1 MGSQS
6 VPVGSWSFWMEVVM
20 RFVVRLAS
28 VVAVSLVVL
37 VVLQVSPRAGTNQA
51 ATTTGIPNLAG
62 KVLTVVGLVDPEVL
76 GQTIMHEH
84 IFIDFQNPVARAN
97 ISQATDMG
105 LHLSPVSLNVL
116 SEVRFRRTPNR
127 DNLYLTDFGEAID
140 EVMEFKRH
148 GGQTIVD
155 VTSIGLGRDPHALQ
169 QVSQTTGLSIV
180 MGAGWYQKQ
189 FHPADMDSRT
199 IEELTDVI
207 VRDIVVG
214 AQGTSV
220 RSGIIGEVGIN
231 GNPLTE
237 NEMKSIRASARA
249 SRITG
254 AAISFHVGGR
264 GEEKFVV
271 LEAVAAEG
279 ADLRR
284 VIMGHSNSIAD
295 DLPFMKRLLERG
307 VFVQFDTLGRPDG
320 RLGGVDDGKVAR
332 GIVELIEAGYADRIL
347 LSQDVC
353 NKIQLKKYGG
363 TGFSYVLENFLPALR
378 DLGVEEED
386 IHKMMVENPVRALTF
401 AAPEPSL

>member
-1 MGSQS
+1 
-6 VPVGSWSFWMEVVM
+6 M
-20 RFVVRLAS
+20 RLVVRFTS
-28 VVAVSLVVL
+28 VVVVSLVVL
-37 VVLQVSPRAGTNQA
+37 VVLQVSPSAGTNQA

-62 KVLTVVGLVDPEVL
+62 KVLTVVGPVDPEVL

-84 IFIDFQNPVARAN
+84 IFIDFQNPVTRAN
-97 ISQATDMG
+97 ISRATDMG
-105 LHLSPVSLNVL
+105 LHLAPVSLDVL
-116 SEVRFRRTPNR
+116 SEVRFRRIPNR

-169 QVSQTTGLSIV
+169 QVSHTTGLSIV

-189 FHPADMDSRT
+189 FHPADMDNRT

-231 GNPLTE
+231 GNPLTA

-264 GEEKFVV
+264 GEEKFTV

-307 VFVQFDTLGRPDG
+307 VFIQFDTLGRPDG

-332 GIVELIEAGYADRIL
+332 GIVELIEAGYADRVL

-401 AAPEPSL
+401 AAPVPSL

>member
-1 MGSQS
+1 
-6 VPVGSWSFWMEVVM
+6 M
-20 RFVVRLAS
+20 RLVVRLAS
-28 VVAVSLVVL
+28 VVVVSLVVL
-37 VVLQVSPRAGTNQA
+37 VVLQVSPSAGTNQA

-62 KVLTVVGLVDPEVL
+62 KVLTVVGPVDPEVL

-97 ISQATDMG
+97 ISRATDMG
-105 LHLSPVSLNVL
+105 LHLAPVSLNVL
-116 SEVRFRRTPNR
+116 SEVRFRRIPNR

-169 QVSQTTGLSIV
+169 QMSQTTGLSIV

-231 GNPLTE
+231 GNPLTA

-264 GEEKFVV
+264 GEEKFTV

-307 VFVQFDTLGRPDG
+307 VFIQFDTLGRPDG

-332 GIVELIEAGYADRIL
+332 GIVELIEAGYADRVL

-401 AAPEPSL
+401 AAPVPSL

>member
-1 MGSQS
+1 
-6 VPVGSWSFWMEVVM
+6 M
-20 RFVVRLAS
+20 RLVVRLAS
-28 VVAVSLVVL
+28 VVVVSLVVL

-51 ATTTGIPNLAG
+51 ATTVEIPNLAG
-62 KVLTVVGLVDPEVL
+62 KVLTVVGPVDPEVL

-127 DNLYLTDFGEAID
+127 DNLYLTDLGEAID

-169 QVSQTTGLSIV
+169 QVSQATGLSIV

-231 GNPLTE
+231 GNPLTA

-264 GEEKFVV
+264 GEEKFTV
-271 LEAVAAEG
+271 LEAVAEEG

-307 VFVQFDTLGRPDG
+307 VFIQFDTLGRPDG

-332 GIVELIEAGYADRIL
+332 GIVELIEAGYADRVL

-401 AAPEPSL
+401 AAPVPSL

>member
-1 MGSQS
+1 
-6 VPVGSWSFWMEVVM
+6 M
-20 RFVVRLAS
+20 RFVVRFTSA
-28 VVAVSLVVL
+28 VTVSLVALVL
-37 VVLQVSPRAGTNQA
+37 LQVSPTVRTHQ
-51 ATTTGIPNLAG
+51 ATTTPGIPNLAG
-62 KVLTVVGLVDPEVL
+62 KILTVAGPMDPEDL

-84 IFIDFQNPVARAN
+84 IFIDFQNQVARAT
-97 ISQATDMG
+97 ISRATDIG
-105 LHLSPVSLNVL
+105 LHLAPVGLDIL
-116 SEVRFRRTPNR
+116 SDVRFRRIPNR
-127 DNLYLTDFGEAID
+127 DNLYLTDLGEAID
-140 EVMEFKRH
+140 EVMEFKRR

-169 QVSQTTGLSIV
+169 QVSQATGLSIV

-189 FHPADMDSRT
+189 FHPADMDRRT

-207 VRDIVVG
+207 VRDITVG
-214 AQGTSV
+214 AEGTSI

-231 GNPLTE
+231 GDPLTA

-254 AAISFHVGGR
+254 AAITFHRGGN
-264 GEEKFVV
+264 GEEKFAV

-307 VFVQFDTLGRPDG
+307 VFIQFDTLGRPNG
-320 RLGGVDDGKVAR
+320 RLGGVDDAKVAR

-353 NKIQLKKYGG
+353 NKIHLKRYGG
-363 TGFSYVLENFLPALR
+363 TGFSYVLENFLPVLR

-386 IHKMMVENPVRALTF
+386 IHKMMVENPRRSLTF
-401 AAPEPSL
+401 ATPEPMATSSASSRL

>member
-1 MGSQS
+1 
-6 VPVGSWSFWMEVVM
+6 M
-20 RFVVRLAS
+20 RLVVRIAS
-28 VVAVSLVVL
+28 VVVVSLVVL
-37 VVLQVSPRAGTNQA
+37 VVLQVSPSAGTNQA

-62 KVLTVVGLVDPEVL
+62 KVLTVVGPVDPEVL

-116 SEVRFRRTPNR
+116 SEVRFRRIPNR

-231 GNPLTE
+231 GNPLTA

-264 GEEKFVV
+264 GEEKFTV
-271 LEAVAAEG
+271 LEAVAEEG

-307 VFVQFDTLGRPDG
+307 VFIQFDTLGRPNG

-353 NKIQLKKYGG
+353 NKIHLKKYGG

-401 AAPEPSL
+401 AAPVPSL

>member
-1 MGSQS
+1 
-6 VPVGSWSFWMEVVM
+6 M
-20 RFVVRLAS
+20 RVVVRLAS
-28 VVAVSLVVL
+28 VVVVSLVVL
-37 VVLQVSPRAGTNQA
+37 VVLQVSPSAGTNQA

-62 KVLTVVGLVDPEVL
+62 KVLTVVGPVDPEVL

-97 ISQATDMG
+97 ISRATDMG
-105 LHLSPVSLNVL
+105 LHLAPVSLNVL
-116 SEVRFRRTPNR
+116 SEVRFRRIPNR

-169 QVSQTTGLSIV
+169 QMSQTTGLSIV

-231 GNPLTE
+231 GNPLTA

-264 GEEKFVV
+264 GEEKFTV

-307 VFVQFDTLGRPDG
+307 VFIQFDTLGRPDG

-332 GIVELIEAGYADRIL
+332 GIVELIEAGYADRVL

-401 AAPEPSL
+401 AAPVPSL

>member
-1 MGSQS
+1 
-6 VPVGSWSFWMEVVM
+6 M
-20 RFVVRLAS
+20 RLVVRLAS
-28 VVAVSLVVL
+28 VVVVSLVVL

-51 ATTTGIPNLAG
+51 ATTVEIPNLAG
-62 KVLTVVGLVDPEVL
+62 KVLTVVGPVDPEVL

-97 ISQATDMG
+97 ISRATDMG

-116 SEVRFRRTPNR
+116 SEVRFRRIPNR
-127 DNLYLTDFGEAID
+127 DNLYLTDLGEAID

-231 GNPLTE
+231 GNPLTA

-264 GEEKFVV
+264 GEEKFTV
-271 LEAVAAEG
+271 LEAVAEEG

-307 VFVQFDTLGRPDG
+307 VFIQFDTLGRPNG

-353 NKIQLKKYGG
+353 NKIHLKKYGG

-401 AAPEPSL
+401 ASPEPSP

>member
-1 MGSQS
+1 
-6 VPVGSWSFWMEVVM
+6 M
-20 RFVVRLAS
+20 RLVVRLAS
-28 VVAVSLVVL
+28 VVVVSLVVL
-37 VVLQVSPRAGTNQA
+37 VVLQVSPSAGTNQA

-62 KVLTVVGLVDPEVL
+62 KVLTVVGPVDPEVL

-97 ISQATDMG
+97 ISRATDMG
-105 LHLSPVSLNVL
+105 LHLAPVSLNVL
-116 SEVRFRRTPNR
+116 SEVRFRRIPNR

-231 GNPLTE
+231 GNPLTA

-264 GEEKFVV
+264 GEEKFTV

-307 VFVQFDTLGRPDG
+307 VFIQFDTLGRPDG

-332 GIVELIEAGYADRIL
+332 GIVELIEAGYADRVL

-401 AAPEPSL
+401 AAPVPSL

>member
-1 MGSQS
+1 
-6 VPVGSWSFWMEVVM
+6 M
-20 RFVVRLAS
+20 RLVVRLAS
-28 VVAVSLVVL
+28 VVVVSLVVL

-51 ATTTGIPNLAG
+51 ATTVEIPNLAG
-62 KVLTVVGLVDPEVL
+62 KVLTVVGPVDPEVL

-97 ISQATDMG
+97 ISRATDMG

-116 SEVRFRRTPNR
+116 SEVRFRRIPNR

-231 GNPLTE
+231 GNPLTA

-264 GEEKFVV
+264 GEEKFTV
-271 LEAVAAEG
+271 LEAVAEEG

-307 VFVQFDTLGRPDG
+307 VFIQFDTLGRPNG

-353 NKIQLKKYGG
+353 NKIHLKKYGG

-401 AAPEPSL
+401 ASPVPSP

>member
-1 MGSQS
+1 
-6 VPVGSWSFWMEVVM
+6 
-20 RFVVRLAS
+20 
-28 VVAVSLVVL
+28 
-37 VVLQVSPRAGTNQA
+37 
-51 ATTTGIPNLAG
+51 
-62 KVLTVVGLVDPEVL
+62 
-76 GQTIMHEH
+76 
-84 IFIDFQNPVARAN
+84 
-97 ISQATDMG
+97 
-105 LHLSPVSLNVL
+105 
-116 SEVRFRRTPNR
+116 
-127 DNLYLTDFGEAID
+127 
-140 EVMEFKRH
+140 
-148 GGQTIVD
+148 
-155 VTSIGLGRDPHALQ
+155 
-169 QVSQTTGLSIV
+169 
-180 MGAGWYQKQ
+180 
-189 FHPADMDSRT
+189 MDSRT

-231 GNPLTE
+231 GNPLTA

-307 VFVQFDTLGRPDG
+307 VFIQFDTLGRPNG

-332 GIVELIEAGYADRIL
+332 GIVELIEAGYADRVL

-353 NKIQLKKYGG
+353 NKIHLKKYGG

-378 DLGVEEED
+378 DLGVEEDD
-386 IHKMMVENPVRALTF
+386 IHKMMVENPLRALTF
-401 AAPEPSL
+401 AAPEPSS

>member
-1 MGSQS
+1 
-6 VPVGSWSFWMEVVM
+6 M
-20 RFVVRLAS
+20 RLVVRLAS
-28 VVAVSLVVL
+28 VVVVSLVVL

-51 ATTTGIPNLAG
+51 ATTVEIPNLAG
-62 KVLTVVGLVDPEVL
+62 KVLTVVGPVDPEVL

-97 ISQATDMG
+97 ISRATDMG
-105 LHLSPVSLNVL
+105 LHLAPVSLNVL

-127 DNLYLTDFGEAID
+127 DNLYLTDLGEAID

-169 QVSQTTGLSIV
+169 QVSQATGLSIV

-231 GNPLTE
+231 GNPLTA

-264 GEEKFVV
+264 GEEKFTV
-271 LEAVAAEG
+271 LEAVAEEG

-307 VFVQFDTLGRPDG
+307 VFIQFDTLGRPNG

-332 GIVELIEAGYADRIL
+332 GIVELIEAGYADRVL

-401 AAPEPSL
+401 AAPVPSL

>member
-1 MGSQS
+1 
-6 VPVGSWSFWMEVVM
+6 MEVVM
-20 RFVVRLAS
+20 RLVLRLAT
-28 VVAVSLVVL
+28 VVVVSLVVL
-37 VVLQVSPRAGTNQA
+37 VVLQVRSRAGTNQA
-51 ATTTGIPNLAG
+51 ATTAGIPNLAG
-62 KVLTVVGLVDPEVL
+62 KVLTVVGPVDPEVL

-97 ISQATDMG
+97 ISRATDMG
-105 LHLSPVSLNVL
+105 LHLVPVGLNVL
-116 SEVRFRRTPNR
+116 SELRFRRSPNR

-231 GNPLTE
+231 GNPLTA

-307 VFVQFDTLGRPDG
+307 VFIQFDTLGRPNG

-332 GIVELIEAGYADRIL
+332 GIVELIEAGYADRVL

-353 NKIQLKKYGG
+353 NKIHLKKYGG

-386 IHKMMVENPVRALTF
+386 IHKMMVENPLRALTF
-401 AAPEPSL
+401 AAPEPSS

>member
-1 MGSQS
+1 
-6 VPVGSWSFWMEVVM
+6 M
-20 RFVVRLAS
+20 RLVVRLAS
-28 VVAVSLVVL
+28 VVVVSLVVL

-51 ATTTGIPNLAG
+51 ATTVEIPNLAG
-62 KVLTVVGLVDPEVL
+62 KVLTVVGPVDPEVL

-127 DNLYLTDFGEAID
+127 DNLYLTDLGEAID

-231 GNPLTE
+231 GNPLTA

-264 GEEKFVV
+264 GEEKFTV
-271 LEAVAAEG
+271 LEAVAEEG

-284 VIMGHSNSIAD
+284 GIMGHSNSIAD

-307 VFVQFDTLGRPDG
+307 VFIQFDTLGRPNG

-353 NKIQLKKYGG
+353 NKIHLKKYGG

-401 AAPEPSL
+401 AAPVPSL

>member
-1 MGSQS
+1 
-6 VPVGSWSFWMEVVM
+6 M
-20 RFVVRLAS
+20 RLVVRIAS
-28 VVAVSLVVL
+28 VVVVSLVVL
-37 VVLQVSPRAGTNQA
+37 VVLQVSPSAGTNQA

-62 KVLTVVGLVDPEVL
+62 KVLTVVGPVDPEVL

-116 SEVRFRRTPNR
+116 SEVRFRRIPNR

-169 QVSQTTGLSIV
+169 QVSQATGLSIV

-231 GNPLTE
+231 GNPLTA

-264 GEEKFVV
+264 GEEKFTV
-271 LEAVAAEG
+271 LEAVAEEG

-307 VFVQFDTLGRPDG
+307 VFIQFDTLGRPNG

-332 GIVELIEAGYADRIL
+332 GIVELIEAGYADRVL

-401 AAPEPSL
+401 ASPEPSP

>member
-1 MGSQS
+1 
-6 VPVGSWSFWMEVVM
+6 M
-20 RFVVRLAS
+20 RLVVRLAS
-28 VVAVSLVVL
+28 VVVVSLVAL
-37 VVLQVSPRAGTNQA
+37 VVLQVSPSAGTNQE
-51 ATTTGIPNLAG
+51 ATATGIPNLAG
-62 KVLTVVGLVDPEVL
+62 KVLTVVGPVDPEVL

-97 ISQATDMG
+97 ISRATDMG
-105 LHLSPVSLNVL
+105 LHLAPVSLDVL
-116 SEVRFRRTPNR
+116 SEVRFRRIPNR

-189 FHPADMDSRT
+189 FHPADMDNRT

-231 GNPLTE
+231 GNPLTA

-264 GEEKFVV
+264 GEEKFTV

-307 VFVQFDTLGRPDG
+307 VFIQFDTLGRPDG

-332 GIVELIEAGYADRIL
+332 GIVELIEAGYADRVL

-401 AAPEPSL
+401 AAPVPSL

>member
-1 MGSQS
+1 
-6 VPVGSWSFWMEVVM
+6 M
-20 RFVVRLAS
+20 RLVVRLAS
-28 VVAVSLVVL
+28 VVVVSLVVL
-37 VVLQVSPRAGTNQA
+37 VVLQVSPSAGTNQA

-97 ISQATDMG
+97 ISRATDMG
-105 LHLSPVSLNVL
+105 LHLAPVSLNVL

-231 GNPLTE
+231 GNPLTA

-307 VFVQFDTLGRPDG
+307 VFIQFDTLGRPDG

-332 GIVELIEAGYADRIL
+332 GIVELIEAGYADRVL

-401 AAPEPSL
+401 AAPVPSL

>member
-1 MGSQS
+1 
-6 VPVGSWSFWMEVVM
+6 MEVVM
-20 RFVVRLAS
+20 RLVVRIAS
-28 VVAVSLVVL
+28 VVVVSLVVL
-37 VVLQVSPRAGTNQA
+37 VVLQVSPSAGTNQA

-62 KVLTVVGLVDPEVL
+62 KVLTVVGPVDPEVL

-116 SEVRFRRTPNR
+116 SEVRFRRIPNR
-127 DNLYLTDFGEAID
+127 DNLYLTDLGEAID

-231 GNPLTE
+231 GNPLTA

-264 GEEKFVV
+264 GEEKFTV
-271 LEAVAAEG
+271 LEAVAEEG

-307 VFVQFDTLGRPDG
+307 VFIQFDTLGRPDG

-332 GIVELIEAGYADRIL
+332 GIVELIEAGYADRVL

-353 NKIQLKKYGG
+353 NKIHLKKYGG

-401 AAPEPSL
+401 AAPVPSL

>member
-1 MGSQS
+1 
-6 VPVGSWSFWMEVVM
+6 M
-20 RFVVRLAS
+20 RLVVRLAS
-28 VVAVSLVVL
+28 VVVVSLVVL

-51 ATTTGIPNLAG
+51 ATTVEIPNLAG
-62 KVLTVVGLVDPEVL
+62 KVLTVVGPVDPEVL

-97 ISQATDMG
+97 ISRATDMG
-105 LHLSPVSLNVL
+105 LHLAPVSLNVL

-127 DNLYLTDFGEAID
+127 DNLYLTDLGEAID

-169 QVSQTTGLSIV
+169 QVSQATGLSIV

-231 GNPLTE
+231 GNPLTA

-264 GEEKFVV
+264 GEEKFTV
-271 LEAVAAEG
+271 LEAVAEEG

-307 VFVQFDTLGRPDG
+307 VFIQFDTLGRPDG

-332 GIVELIEAGYADRIL
+332 GIVELIEAGYADRVL

-401 AAPEPSL
+401 AAPEPSP

>member
-1 MGSQS
+1 
-6 VPVGSWSFWMEVVM
+6 M
-20 RFVVRLAS
+20 RLVVRIAS
-28 VVAVSLVVL
+28 VVVVSLVVL
-37 VVLQVSPRAGTNQA
+37 VVLQVSPSAGTNQA

-62 KVLTVVGLVDPEVL
+62 KVLTVVGPVDPEVL

-116 SEVRFRRTPNR
+116 SEVRFRRIPNR

-231 GNPLTE
+231 GNPLTA

-264 GEEKFVV
+264 GEEKFTV
-271 LEAVAAEG
+271 LEAVAEEG

-307 VFVQFDTLGRPDG
+307 VFIQFDTLGRPNG

-332 GIVELIEAGYADRIL
+332 GIVELIEAGYADRVL

-401 AAPEPSL
+401 AAPGPSP

>member
-1 MGSQS
+1 
-6 VPVGSWSFWMEVVM
+6 M
-20 RFVVRLAS
+20 RLVVRIAS
-28 VVAVSLVVL
+28 VVVVSLVVL
-37 VVLQVSPRAGTNQA
+37 VVLQVSPSAGTNQA

-62 KVLTVVGLVDPEVL
+62 KVLTVVGQVDPEVL

-116 SEVRFRRTPNR
+116 SEVRFRRIPNR

-169 QVSQTTGLSIV
+169 QVSQATGLSIV

-231 GNPLTE
+231 GNPLTA

-264 GEEKFVV
+264 GEEKFTV
-271 LEAVAAEG
+271 LEAVAEEG

-307 VFVQFDTLGRPDG
+307 VFIQFDTLGRPDG

-332 GIVELIEAGYADRIL
+332 GIVELIEAGYADRVL

-353 NKIQLKKYGG
+353 NKIHLKKYGG

-401 AAPEPSL
+401 AAPVPSL

>member
-1 MGSQS
+1 
-6 VPVGSWSFWMEVVM
+6 M
-20 RFVVRLAS
+20 RLVVRFTS
-28 VVAVSLVVL
+28 VVVVSLVVL
-37 VVLQVSPRAGTNQA
+37 VVLQVSPSAGTNQA

-62 KVLTVVGLVDPEVL
+62 KVLTVVGPVDPEVL

-97 ISQATDMG
+97 ISRATDMG
-105 LHLSPVSLNVL
+105 LHLAPVSLDVL
-116 SEVRFRRTPNR
+116 SEVRFRRIPNR

-169 QVSQTTGLSIV
+169 QVSHTTGLSIV

-189 FHPADMDSRT
+189 FHPADMDNRT

-231 GNPLTE
+231 GNPLTA

-264 GEEKFVV
+264 GEEKFTV

-307 VFVQFDTLGRPDG
+307 VFIQFDTLGRPDG

-332 GIVELIEAGYADRIL
+332 GIVELIEAGYADRVL

-401 AAPEPSL
+401 AAPVPSL

>member
-1 MGSQS
+1 
-6 VPVGSWSFWMEVVM
+6 M
-20 RFVVRLAS
+20 RLVVRLAS
-28 VVAVSLVVL
+28 VVVVSLVVL

-51 ATTTGIPNLAG
+51 ATTVEIPNLAG
-62 KVLTVVGLVDPEVL
+62 KVLTVVGPVDPEVL

-127 DNLYLTDFGEAID
+127 DNLYLTDLGEAID

-169 QVSQTTGLSIV
+169 QVSQATGLSIV

-231 GNPLTE
+231 GNPLTA

-264 GEEKFVV
+264 GEEKFTV
-271 LEAVAAEG
+271 LEAVAEEG

-307 VFVQFDTLGRPDG
+307 VFIQFDTLGRPDG

-401 AAPEPSL
+401 AAPVPSL

>member
-1 MGSQS
+1 
-6 VPVGSWSFWMEVVM
+6 M
-20 RFVVRLAS
+20 RLVVRIAS
-28 VVAVSLVVL
+28 VVVVSLVVL
-37 VVLQVSPRAGTNQA
+37 VVLQVSPSAGTNQA

-62 KVLTVVGLVDPEVL
+62 KVLTVVGPVDPEVL

-116 SEVRFRRTPNR
+116 SEVRFRRIPNR

-231 GNPLTE
+231 GNPLTA

-264 GEEKFVV
+264 GEEKFTV
-271 LEAVAAEG
+271 LEAVAEEG

-307 VFVQFDTLGRPDG
+307 VFIQFDTLGRPNG

-332 GIVELIEAGYADRIL
+332 GIVELIEAGYADRVL

-401 AAPEPSL
+401 AAPVPSL

>member
-1 MGSQS
+1 
-6 VPVGSWSFWMEVVM
+6 M
-20 RFVVRLAS
+20 RLVLRLAT
-28 VVAVSLVVL
+28 VVVVSLVVI

-51 ATTTGIPNLAG
+51 ATTAGIPNLAG
-62 KVLTVVGLVDPEVL
+62 KVLTVVGPVDPEVL

-97 ISQATDMG
+97 ISRATDMG
-105 LHLSPVSLNVL
+105 LHLAPVGLNVL
-116 SEVRFRRTPNR
+116 SELRFRRTPNR

-169 QVSQTTGLSIV
+169 QVSQATGLSIV

-189 FHPADMDSRT
+189 FHPADMDSRS
-199 IEELTDVI
+199 IEELTELI
-207 VRDIVVG
+207 LRDIVVG
-214 AQGTSV
+214 SQGTSV

-231 GNPLTE
+231 GNPLTS

-307 VFVQFDTLGRPDG
+307 VFIQFDTLGRPNG

-332 GIVELIEAGYADRIL
+332 GIVELIEAGYADRVL

-353 NKIQLKKYGG
+353 NKIHLKKYGG

-401 AAPEPSL
+401 AAPEPSP

>member
-1 MGSQS
+1 
-6 VPVGSWSFWMEVVM
+6 M
-20 RFVVRLAS
+20 RLVLRLAT
-28 VVAVSLVVL
+28 VVVVSLVVL
-37 VVLQVSPRAGTNQA
+37 VVLQVRSRAGTNQA
-51 ATTTGIPNLAG
+51 ATTAGSPNLAG
-62 KVLTVVGLVDPEVL
+62 KVLTVVGPVDPEVL

-97 ISQATDMG
+97 ISRATDMG
-105 LHLSPVSLNVL
+105 LHLVPVGLNVL
-116 SEVRFRRTPNR
+116 SELRFRRSPNR

-231 GNPLTE
+231 GNPLTA

-307 VFVQFDTLGRPDG
+307 VFIQFDTLGRPNG

-332 GIVELIEAGYADRIL
+332 GIVELIEAGYADRVL

-353 NKIQLKKYGG
+353 NKIHLKKYGG

-386 IHKMMVENPVRALTF
+386 IHKMMVENPLRALTF
-401 AAPEPSL
+401 AAPEPSS

>member
-1 MGSQS
+1 
-6 VPVGSWSFWMEVVM
+6 M
-20 RFVVRLAS
+20 RLVVRIAS
-28 VVAVSLVVL
+28 VVVVSLVVL
-37 VVLQVSPRAGTNQA
+37 VVLQVSPSAGTNQA

-62 KVLTVVGLVDPEVL
+62 KVLTVVGQVDPEVL

-116 SEVRFRRTPNR
+116 SEVRFRRIPNR

-231 GNPLTE
+231 GNPLTA

-264 GEEKFVV
+264 GEEKFTV
-271 LEAVAAEG
+271 LEAVAEEG

-307 VFVQFDTLGRPDG
+307 VFIQFDTLGRPDG

-332 GIVELIEAGYADRIL
+332 GIVELIEAGYADRVL

-401 AAPEPSL
+401 AAPVPSL

>member
-1 MGSQS
+1 
-6 VPVGSWSFWMEVVM
+6 M
-20 RFVVRLAS
+20 RLVVRIAS
-28 VVAVSLVVL
+28 VVVVSLVVL
-37 VVLQVSPRAGTNQA
+37 VVLQVSPSAGTNQA

-62 KVLTVVGLVDPEVL
+62 KVLTVVGPVDPEVL

-116 SEVRFRRTPNR
+116 SEVRFRRIPNR

-169 QVSQTTGLSIV
+169 QVSQATGLSIV

-231 GNPLTE
+231 GNPLTA

-264 GEEKFVV
+264 GEEKFTV
-271 LEAVAAEG
+271 LEAVAEEG

-307 VFVQFDTLGRPDG
+307 VFIQFDTLGRPNG

-332 GIVELIEAGYADRIL
+332 GIVELIEAGYADRVL

-353 NKIQLKKYGG
+353 NKIHLKKYGG

-401 AAPEPSL
+401 AAPVPSL